1 MKIENDH
8 DVEDLLARTGRA
20 LVPSQKGLRS
30 ALASYVQPGSV
41 RSPLS
46 IISLYMN
53 STSKVLVAI
62 VALVVVG
69 SGVYVMTGSK
79 TEEVA
84 QTPTMFAAD
93 TTSAQNTESARTA
106 TMAAPAP
113 APTAAT
119 DSFDDFSAAMKSDAA
134 AQESA
139 VSSTDAATDQA
150 VASENNVTS
159 SSEPYDPSNI

>member
-1 MKIENDH
+1 MNIQNDH

-30 ALASYVQPGSV
+30 ALASGIQTQSV

-53 STSKVLVAI
+53 QTSKVLVAI

-69 SGVYVMTGSK
+69 GGVYVMTGTK
-79 TEEVA
+79 TEVA

-93 TTSAQNTESARTA
+93 TTSAGNTESAK
-106 TMAAPAP
+106 MAVASAPAP
-113 APTAAT
+113 TPTAAT
-119 DSFDDFSAAMKSDAA
+119 DSFDDFAAAMKSDAA
-134 AQESA
+134 AQQSA
-139 VSSTDAATDQA
+139 VSSTDTATNQA

-159 SSEPYDPSNI
+159 SSDPYDPSNI